1 MYNEFQNQCFSMALD
16 GSIVLTL
23 FFKTVMTTFK
33 RGERE
38 RENIEILR

>member
-1 MYNEFQNQCFSMALD
+1 MVLD
-16 GSIVLTL
+16 GLIVLIL
-23 FFKTVMTTFK
+23 FFKIVMIIFK